1 MVSKEPSTL
10 AKKEA
15 KFLYGL
21 FCNGLWQRTVECH
34 KKETRIKR
42 EGKFEEKHKL
52 GFLSSGMLNIGYGVL
67 LEVRRMNL
75 LPIHEAI
82 GTL

>member
-1 MVSKEPSTL
+1 MVYKEPSTL

-21 FCNGLWQRTVECH
+21 FCNGLWHRTAECH

-52 GFLSSGMLNIGYGVL
+52 GFLSSGYAEYRLWSTTRNKVG
-67 LEVRRMNL
+67 
-75 LPIHEAI
+75 
-82 GTL
+82 

>member
-1 MVSKEPSTL
+1 MVSKQPSIL

-21 FCNGLWQRTVECH
+21 FCNGLWQRTAECH

-42 EGKFEEKHKL
+42 EGKFEETHKL
-52 GFLSSGMLNIGYGVL
+52 GFLSSGMLSIDYRAL
-67 LEVRRMNL
+67 LE
-75 LPIHEAI
+75 IK
-82 GTL
+82 

>member
-10 AKKEA
+10 AKTEA

-21 FCNGLWQRTVECH
+21 FCNGLWQRTAECH
-34 KKETRIKR
+34 KKETRIRR

-52 GFLSSGMLNIGYGVL
+52 GFLSSGMLNTGAGEL
-67 LEVRRMNL
+67 LK
-75 LPIHEAI
+75 
-82 GTL
+82 